1 MDTIYSLS
9 ELEIPIDIAQKNGPY
24 EEFKQDV
31 AIVTIK
37 TLDGRYFERVMLLYP
52 NYVIAVAEQD
62 RLPFEPSSVV
72 EVTQAPRAMRKHKD
86 SNWVYWYDSNQ
97 VV

>member
-1 MDTIYSLS
+1 MIYPLKD
-9 ELEIPIDIAQKNGPY
+9 LQIPMSVAQSNGPF

-31 AIVTIK
+31 SIVSIK
-37 TLDGRYFERVMLLYP
+37 TKNGESFERVMLLYP
-52 NYVIAVAEQD
+52 NYVIAVADHNE
-62 RLPFEPSSVV
+62 LPFDPSSVV
-72 EVTQAPRAMRKHKD
+72 EVTQAPKKLRRHQD

>member
-1 MDTIYSLS
+1 MIYPLKD
-9 ELEIPIDIAQKNGPY
+9 LKIPMSVAQSNGPF

-31 AIVTIK
+31 SIVSIK
-37 TLDGRYFERVMLLYP
+37 TQDGKLFERVMLLYP
-52 NYVIAVAEQD
+52 NYVIAVAEYEKLTFD
-62 RLPFEPSSVV
+62 PSSVV
-72 EVTQAPRAMRKHKD
+72 EVTQATKKLRRHKD